1 MIAVINDKNIKR
13 AAINM
18 SVNDFRLKPRAGG
31 NAAVAAF
38 LVLKIAR
45 LFGLKHF
52 VWDCNY
58 TSLSLSHPLYLPS
71 SNHHLFSKLLEGA
84 GCFLY

>member
-1 MIAVINDKNIKR
+1 MITVIKDKNIKR

-18 SVNDFRLKPRAGG
+18 SVNDFRLKQRAGG
-31 NAAVAAF
+31 IAAAAASF
-38 LVLKIAR
+38 VLKIAR